1 MNHQAIFSRT
11 ELMLGTAAL
20 EALARTKVAVF
31 GLGGVGG
38 WCAEALV
45 RSGVGR
51 LMLVDSD
58 KVAESNVNRQVMATT
73 ATVGEVKVEVLA
85 KRLREINPL
94 VELDVRARRYT
105 EDTAGEFALGEYDY
119 VVDAIDSLDCKAALI
134 RHALSIPS
142 ATLFSSMGAALK
154 IDPFQIRATE
164 FRKVEGDGLARA
176 LRTKFKKTGGM
187 PSRKF
192 TCVWSPERRGNLGA
206 ETGDGEPGKRVNG
219 TVVHTTATFGFAL
232 AGLVVQDVERRVR
245 EFP

>member
-1 MNHQAIFSRT
+1 
-11 ELMLGTAAL
+11 MLGTAAL